1 MNFLYDVR
9 VALIGLRLKCP
20 KGRLMY
26 YGLFLWFPFRE
37 ALTPLPVRQGCVTR
51 QSSRRRFW
59 IDLPARVEMSTLTV
73 DTNSKRLL

>member
-20 KGRLMY
+20 KGRLLY

-37 ALTPLPVRQGCVTR
+37 VLTPLAVRQ
-51 QSSRRRFW
+51 
-59 IDLPARVEMSTLTV
+59 AA
-73 DTNSKRLL
+73 